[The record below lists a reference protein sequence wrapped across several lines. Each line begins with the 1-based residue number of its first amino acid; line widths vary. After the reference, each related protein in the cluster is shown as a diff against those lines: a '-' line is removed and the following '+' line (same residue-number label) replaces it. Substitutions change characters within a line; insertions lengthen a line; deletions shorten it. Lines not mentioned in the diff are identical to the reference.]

1 MPLKHILIALIS
13 AVIIALTIMAYL
25 LWPRPEWS
33 AAEISTLRGLWIG
46 SLPALPPDRSNKVA
60 DDPRAAALGRQ
71 LFFDTRLSS
80 TGTVACASCHL
91 PALGFQDSKPLGQ
104 GVGTTARRTM

>member
-1 MPLKHILIALIS
+1 MPSKRILVGLAGAAIIVIA
-13 AVIIALTIMAYL
+13 TIAYL

-33 AAEISTLRGLWIG
+33 AAEISTLHGLWVG
-46 SLPALPPDRSNKVA
+46 SLPALPTDRSNKVF
-60 DDPRAAALGRQ
+60 DDPRAVALGRQ

-91 PALGFQDSKPLGQ
+91 PALGFQDGKPL
-104 GVGTTARRTM
+104 